1 MSIVYSVSTT
11 YSSNGQRF
19 ASSIDQGSTY
29 LGVPFAS
36 PITFD
41 NTLTVTE
48 PRTDALLEPTVAN
61 YPTVPNSY
69 FMGSFDG
76 FWIHKLYMGD
86 RLVATV
92 QSVNQDM
99 FLPISHDRVESVSMG
114 FGEGGSIPCPD
125 CPVRPPVPSVG
136 TAVIF
141 GIAAI
146 ISFLTIS
153 RSRG

>member
-1 MSIVYSVSTT
+1 MNSVSTT

-19 ASSIDQGSTY
+19 ASTIDQGSTY
-29 LGVPFAS
+29 LGVPFAQA
-36 PITFD
+36 ITFD

-48 PRTDALLEPTVAN
+48 PRSEALLEPTVAN
-61 YPTVPNSY
+61 YPTAMNSF

-92 QSVNQDM
+92 QSVDQDM
-99 FLPISHDRVESVSMG
+99 FIPLSHDRVESVSMAFVSSG
-114 FGEGGSIPCPD
+114 TIPCPD
-125 CPVRPPVPSVG
+125 CPVRPPVPAVG
-136 TAVIF
+136 TATLMSLALFVFLFF
-141 GIAAI
+141 G
-146 ISFLTIS
+146 S

>member
-1 MSIVYSVSTT
+1 MSIAYSISTT

-48 PRTDALLEPTVAN
+48 PRSEALFEPTVSN

-69 FMGSFDG
+69 F
-76 FWIHKLYMGD
+76 
-86 RLVATV
+86 
-92 QSVNQDM
+92 
-99 FLPISHDRVESVSMG
+99 MG

-125 CPVRPPVPSVG
+125 CPVRPPVPSAG
-136 TAVIF
+136 TGVIFAAAVIV
-141 GIAAI
+141 
-146 ISFLTIS
+146 SFLAIS